1 VPISVR
7 LDPETEHALEELAR
21 RRSVSKSEIVRQAIE
36 LLASQERQAP
46 FDRVADLIGS
56 VRGGP
61 PDLSEETGKRF
72 RQLLADRKK

>member
-1 VPISVR
+1 VPTSVR
-7 LDPETEHALEELAR
+7 LDPETERALEQLAR
-21 RRSVSKSEIVRQAIE
+21 SRSVSKSEVMRQAIE

-61 PDLSEETGKRF
+61 PDLSEHTGKRF
-72 RQLLADRKK
+72 RQMLADRKT